1 MTKVLIIGNNSFIG
15 SNLFSFL
22 KKNFFVKKLSFND
35 FKKKNIN
42 FLKKFTHIIN
52 CSINPN
58 YSKYKYR
65 GKFDNDLIIAKKI
78 KNYKIKYIFLSSR
91 KIYKPKF
98 DIKETDT
105 PYPSCNYS
113 KNKLITEKKLN
124 SILNNKVL
132 IFRISN
138 VIGLPIKDSKRKV
151 HSIFVDHFFD
161 FANKGIIFDNNNN
174 FKDFISIKMLSKLI
188 FFSIKKD
195 ISGIY
200 NCSIGKKV
208 YLNKII
214 GWLNYY
220 NKNNCKIVKIKKNL
234 RNKDNFTLNNN
245 KIMKIMSFK
254 YSIND
259 LEKYCKGISKI
270 YFDKKI

>member
-1 MTKVLIIGNNSFIG
+1 MTKGLIIGNNSFIG
-15 SNLFSFL
+15 SNLFSFF
-22 KKNFFVKKLSFND
+22 KKKFFVQKLSFND
-35 FKKKNIN
+35 FKEKNIN

-78 KNYKIKYIFLSSR
+78 KNFKIKYIFLSSR

-105 PYPSCNYS
+105 PYPSCSYS

-138 VIGLPIKDSKRKV
+138 DR
-151 HSIFVDHFFD
+151 
-161 FANKGIIFDNNNN
+161 
-174 FKDFISIKMLSKLI
+174 
-188 FFSIKKD
+188 
-195 ISGIY
+195 
-200 NCSIGKKV
+200 
-208 YLNKII
+208 
-214 GWLNYY
+214 
-220 NKNNCKIVKIKKNL
+220 KIVW
-234 RNKDNFTLNNN
+234 
-245 KIMKIMSFK
+245 
-254 YSIND
+254 
-259 LEKYCKGISKI
+259 
-270 YFDKKI
+270 